1 VYAELHTLSN
11 FSFLRGASQPE
22 ELIAQAKSL
31 RYSGLALT
39 DECSLAGV
47 VRAHI
52 AAKEHGLPL
61 IIGTELNCSDE
72 LKLVALATDRAS
84 YGAMSRLISKARRAT
99 RKGCYAL
106 TRADLTDALP
116 GCLIIWLP
124 RADKAA
130 PQRQEEDGRW
140 LRERF
145 AGRLWIGVELI
156 TCGYDARRLE
166 LLEAL
171 GETLELPRVAAGD
184 VHMHRRSRRALQDVL
199 TAIRIGT
206 PLQAAGYAL
215 YPNGERYLRPL
226 QRLCELYPE
235 TLLAQTLQIAER
247 CTFKLDE
254 LRYEY
259 PEEIVPPGET
269 PTSHLR
275 ALTMRGC
282 AYRWPAGV
290 PAAVREN
297 IEHELRL
304 IAELKFEPFFLTVHD
319 IVEYARSQKILC
331 QGRGSAANSAVCYCL
346 RITEVDPSRMAM
358 LFERFIS
365 KERNEPPDID
375 VDFEHERREEVIQ
388 YIYGKYGRERA
399 ALAATVI
406 CYRPRSALRDVG
418 KALGLDLGQVDRL
431 ARGMQWWDG
440 QRIDPERIRA
450 SGVDP
455 EDPVIARLIA
465 LAAEILGFPRHL
477 SQHVGGFV
485 IARDRLDEL
494 VPIENAAMPDRTVIE
509 WDKDDLDAL
518 GLLKVDVLGLGM
530 LSAIRRAF
538 HLVNE
543 FGGPST
549 AAAGGE
555 LDLASV
561 PSEDSAVYDM
571 ICRADTTGVFQIE
584 SRAQMSMLPRL
595 RPRNF
600 YDLVIEV
607 AIVRPG
613 PIQGEM
619 VHPYLRRRSGE
630 EAVSYPSKAVEE
642 VLKRTLGVPIFQE
655 QVMQLA
661 IVAAGFSP
669 GEADRLRRAMAAWK
683 RKGGL
688 EPFQRQL
695 IDGMRERGYPESFA
709 QQIFNQ
715 ILGFGEYG
723 FPECVVGE
731 TRVVDADT
739 GKWLSIDEVIGGLAR
754 LDNTL
759 ACDGELRLRKRKVLR
774 VMRSGVKPVWRLR
787 TALGHEIAATA
798 EHPFM
803 TMAGWLPLGKLK
815 VGDHVATARSMPV
828 AGRRRWP
835 RHKVLV
841 LADLI
846 AEGNLCHPNTF
857 YFYTTESWH
866 RDEFMKAVER
876 FPNTKAV
883 VERRKGCFSVRVRR
897 IDRKRQ
903 VGAVTWLR
911 ALGVWDC
918 GARAKQ
924 LPPEVFELCNSNVA
938 LLLARLWEGD
948 GGFSMKGH
956 ASYDTA
962 SRSLASQV
970 QHLLLRL
977 GIVARIYRRSRVYRG
992 RKLEH
997 QVVTVTG
1004 EEPLRQ
1010 FWHCIGR
1017 RFLDPK
1023 KRRQSKVLAL
1033 RRNGRM
1039 SRDIIP
1045 AEVRAIIHGARIEQ
1059 KLTWNEIGRMTG
1071 LSMREI
1077 QGHGRSKIGFR
1088 RYVIESLATALG
1100 SPELSRLSRSDVY
1113 WDRIVEIEAVGSR
1126 ETYDLQIEG
1135 DPNFLAN
1142 NFIVHNSHAA
1152 SFALLVYT
1160 SAWLKHYEPAA
1171 FCAALINSQP
1181 MGFYAPAQLV
1191 RDARVHGVEVRAA
1204 DVTVSGWDCTLERR
1218 DDGRPAL
1225 RLGLRLVKHLS
1236 QEGAARL
1243 LAARALRPF
1252 DGIADLAERA
1262 ELDRRDLEALAA
1274 ADAMARLA
1282 GHRHRAVW
1290 QVTGVERALPLLPA
1304 VTSSDEGI
1312 PLLRAP
1318 REGQDIVAD
1327 YGSLGLTLRRHPLAL
1342 LRDKLQQRGV
1352 LPTQELWEQPNG
1364 KLVRT
1369 AGLVITRQRPGSA
1382 GGVTF
1387 VTMEDETGYVNLIVW
1402 NRIAVEQ
1409 RAALLESRLLEV
1421 HGKLQREGD
1430 VQHVIAQRL
1439 TNLSEMLG
1447 DLVVVSRNFH

>member
-1 VYAELHTLSN
+1 VYVELHALSN
-11 FSFLRGASQPE
+11 FSFLRGASHPE
-22 ELIAQAKSL
+22 ELVAQAKAL
-31 RYSGLALT
+31 NYAGLALT

-47 VRAHI
+47 VRAHV

-61 IIGTELNCSDE
+61 IIGTELNCLDAPAGRRQGEGQDGPSQ
-72 LKLVALATDRAS
+72 LKIIALATDRAS
-84 YGAMSRLISKARRAT
+84 YGALSRLISKARRAT
-99 RKGCYAL
+99 RKGCYSL
-106 TRADLTDALP
+106 TRADLENALP
-116 GCLIIWLP
+116 GCLVLWLP
-124 RADKAA
+124 RMDKAGL
-130 PQRQEEDGRW
+130 QRQEQDGRW

-145 AGRLWIGVELI
+145 TGNLWIGVELL
-156 TCGYDARRLE
+156 TGGHDARRLE
-166 LLEAL
+166 SL
-171 GETLELPRVAAGD
+171 ETLGKTLQLPCVAAGD

-199 TAIRIGT
+199 TAIRLRV
-206 PLQAAGYAL
+206 PLQEAGYAL
-215 YPNGERYLRPL
+215 YPNGERSLRPL
-226 QRLCELYPE
+226 QRLRELYPAA
-235 TLLAQTLQIAER
+235 LLAQTVAIAER

-269 PTSHLR
+269 PASHLR
-275 ALTMRGC
+275 ALTLQGC
-282 AYRWPAGV
+282 RYRWPGGT

-319 IVEYARSQKILC
+319 VVEYARSQNILC
-331 QGRGSAANSAVCYCL
+331 QGRGSAANSTVCYCL
-346 RITEVDPSRMAM
+346 RITEVDPSRMSM

-388 YIYGKYGRERA
+388 YIYRKYGRERA

-418 KALGLDLGQVDRL
+418 KALGLDLAQVDRL

-450 SGVDP
+450 SGFDP
-455 EDPVIARLIA
+455 ENPVIARLIA

-485 IARDRLDEL
+485 IARGRLDEL
-494 VPIENAAMPDRTVIE
+494 VPIENATMPERTVIQ

-518 GLLKVDVLGLGM
+518 GLLKVDVLALGM
-530 LSAIRRAF
+530 LTAIRRAF
-538 HLVNE
+538 DLVNE
-543 FGGPST
+543 FGGSSPT
-549 AAAGGE
+549 PNKLKLE
-555 LDLASV
+555 SV

-630 EAVSYPSKAVEE
+630 EPVSYPSKEVEA

-688 EPFQRQL
+688 EPFQKQL
-695 IDGMRERGYPESFA
+695 IDGMRERGYEDSFA
-709 QQIFNQ
+709 QQIFKQ

-731 TRVVDADT
+731 TRVVDADS
-739 GKWLSIDEVIGGLAR
+739 GKWLTIDEIVNGRAR
-754 LDNTL
+754 LNNTL
-759 ACDGELRLRKRKVLR
+759 ACDEGLRLRKRKVLR
-774 VMRSGVKPVWRLR
+774 VIRSGVKPVWRLR
-787 TALGHEIAATA
+787 SALGHEIMATA

-803 TMAGWLPLGKLK
+803 TMGGWRQLGQLK
-815 VGDHVATARSMPV
+815 VGDHVATARSVPLS
-828 AGRRRWP
+828 GRRR
-835 RHKVLV
+835 
-841 LADLI
+841 
-846 AEGNLCHPNTF
+846 
-857 YFYTTESWH
+857 
-866 RDEFMKAVER
+866 
-876 FPNTKAV
+876 
-883 VERRKGCFSVRVRR
+883 
-897 IDRKRQ
+897 
-903 VGAVTWLR
+903 
-911 ALGVWDC
+911 
-918 GARAKQ
+918 
-924 LPPEVFELCNSNVA
+924 
-938 LLLARLWEGD
+938 
-948 GGFSMKGH
+948 
-956 ASYDTA
+956 
-962 SRSLASQV
+962 
-970 QHLLLRL
+970 
-977 GIVARIYRRSRVYRG
+977 RSRDS
-992 RKLEH
+992 
-997 QVVTVTG
+997 
-1004 EEPLRQ
+1004 
-1010 FWHCIGR
+1010 C
-1017 RFLDPK
+1017 
-1023 KRRQSKVLAL
+1023 
-1033 RRNGRM
+1033 
-1039 SRDIIP
+1039 
-1045 AEVRAIIHGARIEQ
+1045 
-1059 KLTWNEIGRMTG
+1059 
-1071 LSMREI
+1071 
-1077 QGHGRSKIGFR
+1077 
-1088 RYVIESLATALG
+1088 
-1100 SPELSRLSRSDVY
+1100 SDLY
-1113 WDRIVEIEAVGSR
+1113 WDRIVEIEPVGER

-1135 DPNFLAN
+1135 DHNFLAN
-1142 NFIVHNSHAA
+1142 HFVVHNSHSA

-1191 RDARVHGVEVRAA
+1191 RDARAHGVEVRAV
-1204 DVTVSGWDCTLERR
+1204 DVTISASDCTLERR
-1218 DDGRPAL
+1218 EDGRPAL

-1243 LAARALRPF
+1243 LAARAARLF
-1252 DGIADLAERA
+1252 DSIADMAERA
-1262 ELDRRDLEALAA
+1262 VLDRRDLEALAA
-1274 ADAMARLA
+1274 ADALMKLS

-1304 VTSSDEGI
+1304 ATAVDEGI

-1342 LRDKLQQRGV
+1342 LREKLQRRGV
-1352 LPTQELWEQPNG
+1352 VPTQELWERPNG
-1364 KLVRT
+1364 KLVIT

-1402 NRIAVEQ
+1402 NRVAIEQ

-1439 TNLSEMLG
+1439 TNLSSMLG
-1447 DLVVVSRNFH
+1447 DLVVASRNFH